1 MAQSGILQKV
11 CISGILIFVLD
22 SSMFGFGHKRI
33 VLKGHRGDG
42 MRSESGPTIS
52 CLVMVWK
59 EKCIGGGL
67 H

>member
-1 MAQSGILQKV
+1 
-11 CISGILIFVLD
+11 
-22 SSMFGFGHKRI
+22 MFGFGHKRI